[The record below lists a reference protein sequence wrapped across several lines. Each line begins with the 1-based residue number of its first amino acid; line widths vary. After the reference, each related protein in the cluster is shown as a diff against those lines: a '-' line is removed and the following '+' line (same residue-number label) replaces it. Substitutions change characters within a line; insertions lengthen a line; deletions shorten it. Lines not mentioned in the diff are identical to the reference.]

1 LVICTTRSIYSDPIW
16 HSAAHPPG
24 PPGLNFQSPQIKKHE
39 KQIVPERTRRI
50 GQQPLRKDLY
60 GSSRILRDYDRLYVD
75 KHINRF
81 RLSHG
86 KLTGGTLDLA
96 CALFKETP
104 NHIVRNIALYRIDL
118 LWTKCGS
125 RSGAIW

>member
-1 LVICTTRSIYSDPIW
+1 MRNIMLLKEQCELVNNLCVKTYMEVLGYYGVTISGKALAIFP
-16 HSAAHPPG
+16 
-24 PPGLNFQSPQIKKHE
+24 SPFDE
-39 KQIVPERTRRI
+39 V
-50 GQQPLRKDLY
+50 G
-60 GSSRILRDYDRLYVD
+60 RLYVD

>member
-1 LVICTTRSIYSDPIW
+1 MEVLGYYGVSISGKALAIFP
-16 HSAAHPPG
+16 
-24 PPGLNFQSPQIKKHE
+24 SPFDE
-39 KQIVPERTRRI
+39 V
-50 GQQPLRKDLY
+50 G
-60 GSSRILRDYDRLYVD
+60 RLYVD

-104 NHIVRNIALYRIDL
+104 NHIVRNIAIYRIDL
-118 LWTKCGS
+118 LLTRCGS